1 MDKQKGLEA
10 LRLRLEI
17 SHEEQNELLTAL
29 LEDAEQY
36 ALGYTGRSVLPAAL
50 EGAALELAILRYRRR
65 GMEGETAHEGG
76 LQTTM
81 EGLPSALEKLL
92 NRYRRAK
99 VV

>member
-29 LEDAEQY
+29 LEDA
-36 ALGYTGRSVLPAAL
+36 AL
-50 EGAALELAILRYRRR
+50 EGAVLELAILRYRRR
-65 GMEGETAHEGG
+65 GMEGETVHGEGG